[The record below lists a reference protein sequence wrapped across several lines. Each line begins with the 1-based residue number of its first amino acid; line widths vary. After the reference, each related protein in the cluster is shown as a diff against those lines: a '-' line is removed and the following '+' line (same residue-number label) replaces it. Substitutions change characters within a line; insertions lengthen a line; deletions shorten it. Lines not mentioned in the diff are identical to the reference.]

1 MATDEEVK
9 KALEVLKELG
19 YEIREY
25 DQGYIA
31 CILNTSKTQPKETE
45 DGSLKN

>member
-1 MATDEEVK
+1 METEEEVK
-9 KALEVLKELG
+9 KALEVLKALG

-31 CILNTSKTQPKETE
+31 CILNTSKTKTKE
-45 DGSLKN
+45 DGSLKK

>member
-1 MATDEEVK
+1 MAADEETK
-9 KALEVLKELG
+9 KALEVLKALG

-31 CILNTSKTQPKETE
+31 CILNTSKTQPKEE
-45 DGSLKN
+45 DGSLKK